1 VRLLLDEMYPAAL
14 AEHLRARGHDVVSVH
29 DADYQ
34 HLEGVPDA
42 EVFAAA
48 IAAERALLTENVADF
63 RRLETDAL
71 GRDAPCPRLIFTT
84 NRQFPR
90 GQASTVG
97 RLVRALD
104 AALAEPRQGSASF
117 FLEAGG
123 FRRR

>member
-29 DADYQ
+29 DPDYS
-34 HLEGVPDA
+34 HLEGVPDV

-71 GRDAPCPRLIFTT
+71 GRDAACPRLIFTT
-84 NRQFPR
+84 NGRFLR
-90 GQASTVG
+90 GQAATLG

-104 AALAEPRQGSASF
+104 AALAEPREGSASF

-123 FRRR
+123 S

>member
-1 VRLLLDEMYPAAL
+1 MFPTTL
-14 AEHLRARGHDVVSVH
+14 ADHLRARGHDVVSVH
-29 DADYQ
+29 DADYR

-48 IAAERALLTENVADF
+48 IADDRGLLTENVADF

-71 GRDAPCPRLIFTT
+71 GRDVPCPRLIFTT

-90 GQASTVG
+90 GQAGTVG
-97 RLVRALD
+97 RLVLALD
-104 AALAEPRQGSASF
+104 AALAEHREGSASF

-123 FRRR
+123 S